1 MNDPLDDPID
11 DVAKDLDARDPY
23 EHEEELEIEE
33 EENFLDPR

>member
-11 DVAKDLDARDPY
+11 EVAKDLDDNPY
-23 EHEEELEIEE
+23 KHEEELEVEE